1 MEKFAVIVAGGSGI
15 RMGSSTPKQFLL
27 LNGKPVLW
35 HTINTFLEAYDDM
48 QVVLVL
54 PHQYVDTGAAMVAM
68 TKDPGRIQI
77 TMGGETRFHSVKN
90 GLKLVKENSVVFV
103 HDGVRCLI
111 TPELIRRCYEGTVKS
126 GNAVPAIAAMD
137 TIRIETSEG
146 NMQVDREK
154 VKIIQT
160 PQTFFSDNLKD
171 AFLQDYDPY
180 FTDEA
185 SVIERKGAKIN
196 LVEGEDS
203 NIKITRPVDLLIAEK
218 ILQQRK

>member
-1 MEKFAVIVAGGSGI
+1 
-15 RMGSSTPKQFLL
+15 
-27 LNGKPVLW
+27 
-35 HTINTFLEAYDDM
+35 
-48 QVVLVL
+48 
-54 PHQYVDTGAAMVAM
+54 
-68 TKDPGRIQI
+68 
-77 TMGGETRFHSVKN
+77 
-90 GLKLVKENSVVFV
+90 
-103 HDGVRCLI
+103 
-111 TPELIRRCYEGTVKS
+111 
-126 GNAVPAIAAMD
+126 
-137 TIRIETSEG
+137 
-146 NMQVDREK
+146 MQVDREK